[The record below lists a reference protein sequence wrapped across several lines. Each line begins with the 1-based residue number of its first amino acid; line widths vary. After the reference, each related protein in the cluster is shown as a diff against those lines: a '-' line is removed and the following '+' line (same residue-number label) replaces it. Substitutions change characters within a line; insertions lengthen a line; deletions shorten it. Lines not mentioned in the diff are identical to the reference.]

1 MTDSGTPAETP
12 PEPQPPQPGLKFLE
26 AAVYIMGGL
35 LVLMFVVLI
44 GGIAWKVTHRGE
56 APVPEAKLIELG
68 LPAET
73 KVNQMTPTATAASV
87 TQRRII
93 VVDMRGTVISHQI
106 ACRSRLRRQHGPI

>member
-1 MTDSGTPAETP
+1 MTDSGTPVET
-12 PEPQPPQPGLKFLE
+12 PPQPGLKFLE

-56 APVPEAKLIELG
+56 TPVPEAKLIELG

-73 KVNQMTPTATAASV
+73 RVNQMTLDGDRLAIDTGPE
-87 TQRRII
+87 II
-93 VVDMRGTVISHQI
+93 VVDVRKGAVISRI
-106 ACRSRLRRQHGPI
+106 KLRAP

>member
-1 MTDSGTPAETP
+1 MTDSGTPVET
-12 PEPQPPQPGLKFLE
+12 PPQPGLKFLE

-56 APVPEAKLIELG
+56 TPAPEAKLLELG

-73 KVNQMTPTATAASV
+73 RVNQMTLDGDRLAIDTGTE
-87 TQRRII
+87 II
-93 VVDMRGTVISHQI
+93 VVDVRKGAIISRIKLH
-106 ACRSRLRRQHGPI
+106 AP

>member
-1 MTDSGTPAETP
+1 MTDSGTPIET
-12 PEPQPPQPGLKFLE
+12 PPQPGLKFLE

-56 APVPEAKLIELG
+56 APVPEAKLVELG

-73 KVNQMTPTATAASV
+73 KVNQLALDGDRLAIDTGAE
-87 TQRRII
+87 II
-93 VVDMRGTVISHQI
+93 VVDVRKGTVVSRIKL
-106 ACRSRLRRQHGPI
+106 RSP

>member
-44 GGIAWKVTHRGE
+44 GGIAWKIANRGE
-56 APVPEAKLIELG
+56 ALPPEAKLVELG

-73 KVNQMTPTATAASV
+73 KVNQLALDGDRLAIDTGAE
-87 TQRRII
+87 II
-93 VVDMRGTVISHQI
+93 VVDVRKGTIISRI
-106 ACRSRLRRQHGPI
+106 KLRSP